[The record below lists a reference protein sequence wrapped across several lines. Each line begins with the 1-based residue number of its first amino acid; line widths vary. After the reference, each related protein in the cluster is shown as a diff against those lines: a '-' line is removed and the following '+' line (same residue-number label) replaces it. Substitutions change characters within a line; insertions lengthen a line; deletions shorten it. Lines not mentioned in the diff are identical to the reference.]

1 MIQALR
7 RLNQPPSD
15 YHIGLALAVA
25 AVAVGLMVW
34 AIV

>member
-15 YHIGLALAVA
+15 YHIAMALAVA
-25 AVAVGLMVW
+25 AVAIGWMLW
-34 AIV
+34 AVI